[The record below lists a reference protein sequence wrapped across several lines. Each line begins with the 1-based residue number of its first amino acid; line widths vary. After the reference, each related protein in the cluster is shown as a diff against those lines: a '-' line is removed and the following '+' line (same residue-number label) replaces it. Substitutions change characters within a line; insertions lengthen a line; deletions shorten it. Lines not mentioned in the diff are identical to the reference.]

1 MGRTSTVS
9 RKTGETDITVTLDL
23 DGSGRCDIDTGI
35 GFFDHMLS
43 ALGRHS
49 LMDLTVHAK
58 GDTWVDDHHTVED
71 IGICLGLAFAQAVG
85 DKRGIA
91 RYGDRCL
98 PMDEALILSAVD
110 ISGRGRLVY
119 DLHIPT
125 EKVGSFDT
133 QLAKEFFIAFARE
146 AGVTLHARLVCGENG
161 HHILEAA
168 FKSVARSLRQAVEAD
183 PRVVGVPSTK
193 GAL

>member
-1 MGRTSTVS
+1 MG
-9 RKTGETDITVTLDL
+9 
-23 DGSGRCDIDTGI
+23 
-35 GFFDHMLS
+35 
-43 ALGRHS
+43 A
-49 LMDLTVHAK
+49 
-58 GDTWVDDHHTVED
+58 
-71 IGICLGLAFAQAVG
+71 
-85 DKRGIA
+85 
-91 RYGDRCL
+91 
-98 PMDEALILSAVD
+98 
-110 ISGRGRLVY
+110 
-119 DLHIPT
+119 
-125 EKVGSFDT
+125 FDT